1 MLARPAGPTVGPRP
15 SRRPWA
21 LYNRFTLVAAITACL
36 GAAQAARAEDAPAP
50 AAAAASSPA
59 ANSGMDSTLFF
70 EVLAAEVEAQNGE
83 LGDAFGR
90 MVASARRTRDEG
102 LFERAVELALAAKAG
117 DKALTAAKLWRTA
130 LPESGAALST
140 YLHLLVALNRPNELS
155 EPLRAFIDKEPAVD
169 RPAAIAALPRFFASI
184 GDKQRALTLAEQV
197 LAPYANAPATRS
209 AVHVT
214 LGRIALGAD
223 QTDVALNHAR
233 RALADDPA
241 APGPVLLALELAPK
255 NNAGEALVQG
265 YLARQDAL
273 PPVRLAY
280 ARLLDQQH
288 RIGEAAVQLRQV
300 VARQPDQAAAWLSLG
315 AYSVD
320 LHESDEAVRA
330 LNRFLE
336 LAPAAMAAAAEAAKE
351 GPREGDADDEK
362 RDPRILVDLAFQLLA
377 EAEQQR
383 GNTKAAFTWLD
394 KIEPSRVDLSTL
406 ARRASLMATSGQLD
420 KARALLREAA
430 ARDQPDARARLLA
443 EAALLRDQRR
453 YAESYEMLLGALRKD
468 PDDTIVMYELAMVAD
483 RLNRHDDMESLLR
496 RVIALKPD
504 DQQAH
509 NALGYSLADR
519 NVRLAEALSLLQRAA
534 TLAPYDPFIIDSLGW
549 VQFRLGHN
557 DEALKLL
564 RRSHLARP
572 HVEVAAHL
580 GEVLWAMGQRDEA
593 LRVWREGQ
601 TREADNDVLQE
612 TLTRLKVKL

>member
-1 MLARPAGPTVGPRP
+1 MLARPAGPTVGPRSFP
-15 SRRPWA
+15 RPRP
-21 LYNRFTLVAAITACL
+21 LYNRFTWLAALVACL
-36 GAAQAARAEDAPAP
+36 GAAQTVRAEDPPAP
-50 AAAAASSPA
+50 AAEAASSPA
-59 ANSGMDSTLFF
+59 ANSGMDSTLFYD
-70 EVLAAEVEAQNGE
+70 VLAAELEAQNGE

-90 MVASARRTRDEG
+90 MVASARRSRDEG

-117 DKALTAAKLWRTA
+117 DKALAATKLWRAA
-130 LPESGAALST
+130 LPDSGAALST
-140 YLHLLVALNRPNELS
+140 YLHLLVALNRPNELT
-155 EPLRAFIDKEPAVD
+155 EPLRAFIDREPAVD
-169 RPAAIAALPRFFASI
+169 RPAAIAALPRFFASFT
-184 GDKQRALTLAEQV
+184 DKQRALTLAEQV
-197 LAPYANAPATRS
+197 LSPYANAPATRS
-209 AVHVT
+209 AVHVA

-223 QTDVALNHAR
+223 QTDAALNHAR

-255 NNAGEALVQG
+255 STAGEALVQG

-300 VARQPDQAAAWLSLG
+300 VAQQPDQAAAWLSLG

-320 LHESDEAVRA
+320 LHVPDEAVRA

-336 LAPAAMAAAAEAAKE
+336 LAPAAMAAARDAAKE
-351 GPREGDADDEK
+351 GEADEEK
-362 RDPRILVDLAFQLLA
+362 RDPRVLIDLAYQLLA

-383 GNTKAAFTWLD
+383 GNTKAAFGWLD
-394 KIEPSRVDLSTL
+394 KIEASRVDLSTL
-406 ARRASLMATSGQLD
+406 ARRASLMGANGQLD
-420 KARALLREAA
+420 QARALLRSAE

-443 EAALLRDQRR
+443 EAALLRDQRH
-453 YAESYEMLLGALRKD
+453 YAESYEMLVAALRKD
-468 PDDTIVMYELAMVAD
+468 PDDTVVMYELAMVAD
-483 RLNRHDDMESLLR
+483 RLDRHDDMESLLR
-496 RVIALKPD
+496 RIIALKPD

-580 GEVLWAMGQRDEA
+580 GEVLWTMGQRDEA

-612 TLTRLKVKL
+612 TLSRLKVKP

>member
-1 MLARPAGPTVGPRP
+1 M
-15 SRRPWA
+15 
-21 LYNRFTLVAAITACL
+21 ACL
-36 GAAQAARAEDAPAP
+36 GAAQTVRAEDPPTPPAE
-50 AAAAASSPA
+50 AASGPA
-59 ANSGMDSTLFF
+59 ANSGMDSTLFYD
-70 EVLAAEVEAQNGE
+70 VLAAELEAQNGE

-90 MVASARRTRDEG
+90 MVSSARRSRDEG
-102 LFERAVELALAAKAG
+102 LFERAIELALAAKAG
-117 DKALTAAKLWRTA
+117 DKALAAAKLWRAA
-130 LPESGAALST
+130 LPDSGAALST
-140 YLHLLVALNRPNELS
+140 YLHLLVALNRPGELT
-155 EPLRAFIDKEPAVD
+155 EPLRAFIDKEPAVE

-184 GDKQRALTLAEQV
+184 TDKQRALTLAEQV
-197 LAPYANAPATRS
+197 LSPYANAPGTRS
-209 AVHVT
+209 AVHVA
-214 LGRIALGAD
+214 LGRIALAAD
-223 QTDVALNHAR
+223 QTDAALNHAR

-255 NNAGEALVQG
+255 STAGEVLVQG

-288 RIGEAAVQLRQV
+288 RIGEAAVQLRLV
-300 VARQPDQAAAWLSLG
+300 VAQQPDQAAAWLSLG

-320 LHESDEAVRA
+320 LHVPDEAVRA
-330 LNRFLE
+330 LSRFLE
-336 LAPAAMAAAAEAAKE
+336 LAPSAMAAARDAAKE
-351 GPREGDADDEK
+351 GEADEEK
-362 RDPRILVDLAFQLLA
+362 RDPRVLIDLAYQLLA

-383 GNTKAAFTWLD
+383 GNTKAAFAWLD
-394 KIEPSRVDLSTL
+394 KVEPSRVDLSTL
-406 ARRASLMATSGQLD
+406 ARRASLMAASGQLD
-420 KARALLREAA
+420 QARALLRKAE

-443 EAALLRDQRR
+443 EAALLRDQRQ
-453 YAESYEMLLGALRKD
+453 YAESYEMLVGALRKD
-468 PDDTIVMYELAMVAD
+468 PDDTVVMYELAMVAD
-483 RLNRHDDMESLLR
+483 RLDRHDDMESLLR
-496 RVIALKPD
+496 RIIALKPD

-534 TLAPYDPFIIDSLGW
+534 TLAPHDPFIIDSLGW

-580 GEVLWAMGQRDEA
+580 GEVLWTMGQRDEA
-593 LRVWREGQ
+593 LQVWREGQ

-612 TLTRLKVKL
+612 TLSRLKVKP

>member
-1 MLARPAGPTVGPRP
+1 MLAAPAGPAVGPRS
-15 SRRPWA
+15 SRRPRP
-21 LYNRFTLVAAITACL
+21 LHNRFTLALALAAWL
-36 GAAQAARAEDAPAP
+36 GAAPPVRAEDPPAP
-50 AAAAASSPA
+50 AAEAASAP
-59 ANSGMDSTLFF
+59 NSGMDSTLFF
-70 EVLAAEVEAQNGE
+70 DVLAAELEAQNGE

-90 MVASARRTRDEG
+90 MVASARRSRDEG
-102 LFERAVELALAAKAG
+102 LFERAVEMALAAKAG
-117 DKALTAAKLWRTA
+117 DKALAATKLWRAA
-130 LPESGAALST
+130 LPDSNAALST
-140 YLHLLVALNRPNELS
+140 YLHLLVALNRSNEVA

-169 RPAAIAALPRFFASI
+169 RPAAIAALPRFFTSFQ
-184 GDKQRALTLAEQV
+184 DKQRALTVAEQV
-197 LAPYANAPATRS
+197 LSPYAKAPATRS

-214 LGRIALGAD
+214 LGRIALAAD
-223 QTDVALNHAR
+223 QSDVALNHAR
-233 RALADDPA
+233 QALADDPA

-300 VARQPDQAAAWLSLG
+300 VAQQPDQAAAWLSLG
-315 AYSVD
+315 AYAVD
-320 LHESDEAVRA
+320 LHEPEEAVRA
-330 LNRFLE
+330 LTRFLE
-336 LAPAAMAAAAEAAKE
+336 LAPAAMAAA
-351 GPREGDADDEK
+351 REGDPDDDK
-362 RDPRILVDLAFQLLA
+362 RDPAALVDLADQLLA

-383 GNTKAAFTWLD
+383 GNTKAAFAWLD

-406 ARRASLMATSGQLD
+406 ARRASLMASSGQLD
-420 KARALLREAA
+420 KARALLREAP

-443 EAALLRDQRR
+443 ESALLRDQKH
-453 YAESYEMLLGALRKD
+453 YAESYEMLLGALRKE
-468 PDDTIVMYELAMVAD
+468 PDDTVLMYELAMTAD

-496 RVIALKPD
+496 RIIAMKPD

-519 NVRLAEALSLLQRAA
+519 NVRLSEALTLLQRAA
-534 TLAPYDPFIIDSLGW
+534 TLAPHDPFIIDSLGW

-580 GEVLWAMGQRDEA
+580 GEVLWTMGQRDEA
-593 LRVWREGQ
+593 LQVWREGQ
-601 TREADNDVLQE
+601 AKEADNDVLQE
-612 TLTRLKVKL
+612 TLARLKVKP